1 MEWCNLEGIH
11 RVRVSYRVWRQ
22 CCRDLRHNRKN
33 KDSLYKRILKEDVQ
47 IEFDELVDA
56 IFSLSAKEYVQLLE
70 TVKSDRLYQL
80 LSLYK

>member
-1 MEWCNLEGIH
+1 MEWCNLEGIQ

-22 CCRDLRHNRKN
+22 CCRELRHNRKN

-56 IFSLSAKEYVQLLE
+56 ILSLSAKEYAQLLE